1 MVGARGKEE
10 GWKRKRNGR
19 TTSKLSVSA
28 EELEKVG
35 RMLFRIVLF
44 RTYTRHQVSLSRRR
58 NGKKIIWIGHEK
70 KLDEKQGGLYLK
82 RGIFG
87 LK

>member
-1 MVGARGKEE
+1 MVGARGKGEGEEE
-10 GWKRKRNGR
+10 GKKKKWKNNIKTFR
-19 TTSKLSVSA
+19 
-28 EELEKVG
+28 LEKVG

-87 LK
+87 SK

>member
-1 MVGARGKEE
+1 MVPEGKKKGGREKEMEE
-10 GWKRKRNGR
+10 QHQNFPPRKSGKNAVSHCTLSDVY
-19 TTSKLSVSA
+19 TT
-28 EELEKVG
+28 
-35 RMLFRIVLF
+35 
-44 RTYTRHQVSLSRRR
+44 LSRRR